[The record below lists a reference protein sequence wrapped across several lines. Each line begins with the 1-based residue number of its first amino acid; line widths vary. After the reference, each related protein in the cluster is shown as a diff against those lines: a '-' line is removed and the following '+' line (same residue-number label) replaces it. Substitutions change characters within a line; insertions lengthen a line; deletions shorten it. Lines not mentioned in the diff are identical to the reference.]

1 MIRKGRIIQ
10 SAIVGASI
18 GQLLAVLDIYLC
30 AESYDNPM
38 SYAVRLLCRPALELA
53 YSSSRVLFPYNHIG
67 LGRTEV
73 VVSDLL
79 LCLISALIWAI
90 LSAIIAS
97 VFARMRKV
105 GGARLEDQARNSD
118 TTQRPRL

>member
-18 GQLLAVLDIYLC
+18 GLFLAMLDIYLC
-30 AESYDNPM
+30 AESYDSPM
-38 SYAVRLLCRPALELA
+38 SYAVRILCRPALELA
-53 YSSSRVLFPYNHIG
+53 YLSSRVFFPYNHIG
-67 LGRTEV
+67 PGRTEV

-90 LSAIIAS
+90 LSAIVAGVLAS
-97 VFARMRKV
+97 LRKV
-105 GGARLEDQARNSD
+105 GGARLEDQARDSD